1 MNFSVDQL
9 KKAQGCKSV
18 DELIELAKT
27 EGIEMAKDEAEK
39 YFAQLQNGELNLN
52 DMMDVAGGACVGNA
66 CAQC

>member
-1 MNFSVDQL
+1 MNFSVEQF
-9 KKAQGCKSV
+9 KKAQACKSV
-18 DELIELAKT
+18 DELLDLAKA

-39 YFAQLQNGELNLN
+39 YFAQLQSGELNLD